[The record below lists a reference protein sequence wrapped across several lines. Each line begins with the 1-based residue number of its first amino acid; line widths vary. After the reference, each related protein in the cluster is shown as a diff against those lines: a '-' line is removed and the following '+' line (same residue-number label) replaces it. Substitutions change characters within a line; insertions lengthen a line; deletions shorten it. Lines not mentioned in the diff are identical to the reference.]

1 MTSIRRIRIFN
12 ILLLLVL
19 VFTLSNCVSNDYD
32 LKKGINTD
40 MTIGGDSLSLP
51 IGKTNQILLG
61 SLLDKQNLDILTK
74 SSSGGYSLQ
83 FKDSTGFPVDV
94 LSPVNFSIAPISI
107 PLTTSVASIV
117 IPSFTISPINIS
129 SNLPFPTIDFSSI
142 NVDPINSISS
152 KQINLSNPSS
162 VKKQLTS
169 NNSLKSKSVKNDYST
184 GLIKYNDNKI
194 FKQSTVYNY
203 PPELKKINA
212 ILLKK
217 NIVTLTFDKTDI
229 NNLGF
234 TTQHDTIKNFE
245 IDFPAEYVLSSPT
258 GQGASVSGSSFII
271 KNAVL
276 SPSQG
281 IFTATFKIDRLNLS
295 NYDQSLNLLNYSKDI
310 PYNIDY
316 SFVGTTSDPNLL
328 NSRAN
333 ISMSLTAGPAIDDMD
348 IVTNDF
354 LVSVPVGSSAI
365 NQTIQLPPE
374 ISKVN
379 SVTFNDGATL
389 QLNIADPGITPFDF
403 NAGNCVIQLPQK
415 LIFKPYTGL
424 NTSTNQLT
432 IPYNQLFG
440 TKTIGISGMNINQ
453 SVPVGSSSITINDNF
468 SYSINGLKIA
478 SHPIMVNTI
487 NNMNNKTINVTG
499 TVSTLTVSNSSIVTN
514 SITINVP
521 DQSTYFDVN
530 QFVSNDVKKIYTL
543 TPVTPPTLNFGI
555 SIANLPSAIDS
566 VFFRDFTIQF
576 PTFLK
581 FNTGSVNTQNQ
592 LVLNE
597 GFKVSKGFIKSLTIQ
612 KIDFGTAGKDL
623 TSGVFNLHE
632 KITMTGN
639 AYIKGKSLNTNDIS
653 NAVIS
658 PTLTVGNIQ
667 IGLIEAQI
675 TPTIQPVTK
684 DITLNFP
691 DLLTR
696 GNTVLDIV
704 NPVLTL
710 QIGNTMGIP
719 ANIDLTFTP
728 KRNGSAI
735 TAGIIK
741 TSVSIAAA
749 SVLGQT
755 TWSNYWISN
764 YCKGYS
770 AGYDTINVA
779 LPNLLRS
786 VPDQLEIIATPTVT
800 GTKQTVDLNSQNNQL
815 NLKYSVNVPLSFG
828 KDFVI
833 EYNDT
838 ITDLQKQLT
847 DILKMT
853 NNVEI
858 IAFVENSIPLEL
870 SLNATALNS
879 SKSIIN
885 DISISSPDKIKPCN
899 ANGTS
904 QTSKIKIALS
914 EKTSGALKLLDNLK
928 LKISA
933 KSNST
938 VAGIALNTNQY
949 IKLELRIRIPKGINI
964 TNNK

>member
-117 IPSFTISPINIS
+117 IPSFTISPIKIS

-354 LVSVPVGSSAI
+354 LVSVLGGSSAI